1 MEKIN
6 FYTQSSLNQT
16 PELRM
21 VIDVSGNVGI
31 GESNPTKSLEVVG
44 DISFNGNLYQNGALF
59 TGGSTIDETTDVSL
73 NNLKVHGDL
82 SANDAS
88 FNVVDSSSINITG
101 TSYMQSIIPS
111 TNNTYSLGDPSSV
124 WKDIYIGPGS
134 LYIDGQK
141 VLESDANTIV
151 VGADEN
157 QNLKLNTT
165 GTGVTQIESA
175 NGIQINSTG
184 SGNIELGSTGS
195 GIVRITNNLALN
207 GNVEIFNDSSDM
219 VKINDSLLVTG
230 DISFNGNLSQNGA
243 NINTIYATIASPTL
257 TGTPLAPTASSGT
270 NTTQLATTAFVSTA
284 VSNLVN
290 AAPGALDTLSELA
303 AALDNSANF
312 ATNVTTTLGDLQT
325 QINTKVT
332 ASSTDTFTNKTIDA
346 DGTGNSITNIDNA
359 NIKASAGIVYS
370 KLSIADNDLTIAKTS
385 GLQTALDEELCKIGT
400 QEYAI
405 TVASKTTTNYYN
417 GTGSSSAFFINGNEG
432 PYLKFTP
439 GKKYKFL
446 QDDGTNSN
454 HPLKFYLEVNKTT
467 EYSTNVTLSGTAGQS
482 GSYTEIEITDSTPT
496 KLYYQCA
503 NHSYMGNVVYI
514 DGYSNIADGD
524 LTISKTSG
532 LQAALD
538 AKQATLTA
546 GTNITITGTT
556 ISASGGGGGLTDLS
570 ATSISDLSDVSLNGI
585 QTNQSLKWDGEKLI
599 PYTLG
604 TTATSVTKQGQVL
617 ETLAGVCDGRTVV
630 VESGNYTL
638 PNVTASYSPTA
649 ASWVDVTGSSIDYKP
664 PAGTKQVI
672 YNCTVKTGRIDNLEL
687 YTIRFKIDNI
697 VVDKQIRNIGIG
709 DPVYGDLWNWRF
721 VIDIGTNDIGNG
733 RVLSWTSLKNLK
745 IEIYLYSDAYE
756 LNLHYNQY
764 YENAVTVN
772 HAFSRPSLEI
782 TAIGESSGQAVT
794 LTSNSVNDLSDISF
808 NSTSTT
814 NGQALVW
821 NSTDSVWEAGTVAS
835 SGGGGLT
842 DLSASSISDLSDV
855 SFNSLSTSQG
865 SGLIWNN
872 TDKLWEPGTLTA
884 SITNTSTT
892 TTNTTGWNQQS
903 TSGTVPATSA
913 YSDIVVYN
921 DSGTDYL
928 IFSTGWTGSQSN
940 KTYRYNISTS
950 TWGELSTTNNVP
962 VRYGSTAGIYNN
974 NYYVFGGRSSSNLN
988 DTWKLNLTTN
998 AWSQLSTTGT
1008 SPVARRYPNSGVYN
1022 GKLIIF
1028 GGYGSTAYNDVWEL
1042 NLSTLAWTRLHD
1054 GTGTAPPARYI
1065 HSVNITGDNLYTF
1078 GGINSGTT
1086 YNDTWKFNLT
1096 NNTWSQLSTTGTTP
1110 SSRRSS
1116 DSIIYNN
1123 NLYIFGGVNSS
1134 AYLND
1139 VWELNLST
1147 LAWKEL
1153 HDGTGTAPAARVEF
1167 KVVLY
1172 NAKLYLFGGNDA
1184 SILLSDTWEFTLP
1197 QYSTTYNPVEINKL
1211 STKYALSIGPNY
1223 DTASLDNSGS
1233 LIVEG
1238 NVGIG
1243 ISDPS
1248 GYKLEVAGDI
1258 SFNGNLYQ
1266 NGALFTGGSTIDETT
1281 DVSLNNLDIHG
1292 KLDISGYLQSTDS
1305 AVSTPYTS
1313 LNVTNSLFISITTAL
1328 SRGNTTGI
1336 TMNTL
1341 VYDND
1346 TWIAYVH
1353 NSNYTKMIR
1362 IKAIYQNNT
1371 VYIGITESKF
1381 FSGSQTSDYIKT
1393 NWGSAT
1399 TAVIYPTNSNGY
1411 GANVVISI
1419 FGAQQTAIDLNDV
1432 STIQN
1437 TPNSSWDVFTNIT
1450 SSQIYTENNSVDF
1463 TADVHIETFTY
1474 GTSNQSSDDRIKH
1487 NEEPITNAL
1496 SILAKITPKHYFK
1509 TGSTLYDASHN
1520 FALNDQNHPLSES
1533 GSPLLF
1539 KKDYTIETGIIA
1551 QEIQSIPELKFAVQN
1566 TTPLGVDYNSIH
1578 CTHIAATKELHQL
1591 VQSQQTIIEEQQQ
1604 EIEHLK
1610 LYNIESNNQ
1619 INQLQQE
1626 NQQLKH
1632 EIAIIKGH
1640 LGL

>member
-82 SANDAS
+82 SANDVS
-88 FNVVDSSSINITG
+88 FNVIDTASIN
-101 TSYMQSIIPS
+101 
-111 TNNTYSLGDPSSV
+111 
-124 WKDIYIGPGS
+124 
-134 LYIDGQK
+134 
-141 VLESDANTIV
+141 
-151 VGADEN
+151 
-157 QNLKLNTT
+157 
-165 GTGVTQIESA
+165 
-175 NGIQINSTG
+175 
-184 SGNIELGSTGS
+184 
-195 GIVRITNNLALN
+195 
-207 GNVEIFNDSSDM
+207 
-219 VKINDSLLVTG
+219 VTG
-230 DISFNGNLSQNGA
+230 DYQQNGA

-257 TGTPLAPTASSGT
+257 TGTPAAPTASSGT

-290 AAPGALDTLSELA
+290 GAPGALDTLSELA
-303 AALDNSANF
+303 SALDNSGNF
-312 ATNVTTTLGDLQT
+312 ATNVTNTLGSLQT
-325 QINTKVT
+325 QIDAKEATLTFNAPSSNNTNP
-332 ASSTDTFTNKTIDA
+332 STSAQIKT
-346 DGTGNSITNIDNA
+346 
-359 NIKASAGIVYS
+359 
-370 KLSIADNDLTIAKTS
+370 
-385 GLQTALDEELCKIGT
+385 
-400 QEYAI
+400 
-405 TVASKTTTNYYN
+405 
-417 GTGSSSAFFINGNEG
+417 
-432 PYLKFTP
+432 
-439 GKKYKFL
+439 
-446 QDDGTNSN
+446 
-454 HPLKFYLEVNKTT
+454 
-467 EYSTNVTLSGTAGQS
+467 
-482 GSYTEIEITDSTPT
+482 
-496 KLYYQCA
+496 
-503 NHSYMGNVVYI
+503 
-514 DGYSNIADGD
+514 
-524 LTISKTSG
+524 
-532 LQAALD
+532 ALD
-538 AKQATLTA
+538 AKQDTLTA

-570 ATSISDLSDVSLNGI
+570 ATSISDLSDVSFNSTTTTDGATLLWDTTEQLWKPSNVTNTIGVNMVTTYFSTYQTVTLPTALPGYHVSELDLIIKPTYTDSIIEIKFNIYGDFDENACFRIKRNNDFVVPTTDKSTNALVTGIYDNDETTTPITHHVRWYDTPNTTDSITYKLYINRAHSSSITAYINGTGGNSSDWQEQGI
-585 QTNQSLKWDGEKLI
+585 STSTVIEHPKPK
-599 PYTLG
+599 TLVP
-604 TTATSVTKQGQVL
+604 ATSVTKQGQVL

-630 VESGNYTL
+630 VESGSYTL
-638 PNVTASYSPTA
+638 GDSKLTSAQGGDNTLGSQVLNETWQTVRGSEISYL
-649 ASWVDVTGSSIDYKP
+649 P
-664 PAGTKQVI
+664 PSGTKQVI
-672 YNCTVKTGRIDNLEL
+672 FKFHVAIKWNDPTFITLLKLSIDSTDNVFFKC
-687 YTIRFKIDNI
+687 IRHDGYAETENTF
-697 VVDKQIRNIGIG
+697 V
-709 DPVYGDLWNWRF
+709 F
-721 VIDIGTNDIGNG
+721 VIDVGSQNSISNGQFLTWNTSKTLKLQARNQASSNNSILFQTDIDSNAAAGG
-733 RVLSWTSLKNLK
+733 G
-745 IEIYLYSDAYE
+745 EFIYP
-756 LNLHYNQY
+756 
-764 YENAVTVN
+764 T
-772 HAFSRPSLEI
+772 LEI
-782 TAIGESSGQAVT
+782 QAIGESSGQAVT
-794 LTSNSVNDLSDISF
+794 LTTNSVNDLSDISF
-808 NSTSTT
+808 NTASTT
-814 NGQALVW
+814 DGQALVW
-821 NSTDSVWEAGTVAS
+821 NSTDGVWEAGAVAS

-872 TDKLWEPGTLTA
+872 ADKLWEPGPLTA

-962 VRYGSTAGIYNN
+962 VRYGPTAGIYNN
-974 NYYVFGGRSSSNLN
+974 NYYVFGGRSSSDLN

-1610 LYNIESNNQ
+1610 LVNQ
-1619 INQLQQE
+1619 DINVQLNTAISELQTI
-1626 NQQLKH
+1626 KH
-1632 EIAIIKGH
+1632 Y
-1640 LGL
+1640 LGI